1 MNITQFICSLI
12 ADGNGI
18 VCSFVAIM
26 NNAEINISVIS
37 FGEYGYEFQ
46 LHFYLGVKSLG
57 H

>member
-37 FGEYGYEFQ
+37 FGEFGYEFQ